1 MNTSMK
7 KRFALITLSLALTCS
22 LFGSSASYAPKSAVS
37 GAYIDVTAE
46 TAAPATGN
54 FYLIGAP
61 HVEDA
66 QTYLYLLRCDS
77 SSPTPDFV
85 KVPCLPS
92 DDPSH
97 PYGVSESDFVDYC
110 LPSLFRWSIV
120 AGNIGYLAF
129 PQKFFCLL
137 ADSTSGRVGG
147 TDTSSASFRIN
158 PTYNSTTGKISSVVL
173 SGFNVDF
180 TQSVYAYT
188 HTPSVDTGTD
198 LQLLA
203 PSSDLLAR
211 TTAVGFGMA
220 CSAGTYTTSAA
231 AHAVFEKLP
240 YEERETFLARRGSPL
255 TSGAPT
261 QALESLI
268 SNGDSAY
275 EKLYTSAG
283 EGVTYAPSAPTGLG
297 LDYALDRL
305 TGLNNDNKYKIS
317 YTPAGSS
324 AVAVGNII
332 PSEGAC
338 PLYGNCDNVEYD
350 CAGQSIEVSI
360 YSSNTLLCSEG
371 TAVSVLDHGT
381 APSVAPSPL
390 SLAISS
396 SESVPGVYSDHISV
410 PTIDNARYYLA
421 ESSASSPEFN
431 YSGAQWFSGGDI
443 AKTSGLGDA
452 LSPETSYRLYW
463 RTHYEETCDSTVP
476 KDSQQAYLYYEFT
489 TLSALES
496 AKRVA
501 LIQSYRDYGTSLA
514 GLSSGATSDNLARM
528 LVSLRSKIEAADTSG
543 IATYS
548 SDYLNKAY
556 AFALA
561 QDAAVASLRS
571 GANLLVSDSD
581 RSTLAF
587 TEAVNAIASLDYFAG
602 ADISLASSLVDAA
615 LIQIS
620 GYRYS
625 EALAQQLVAYFNDA
639 ILAKATGF
647 NASDRAA
654 LWTLFDRGFKSVLNA
669 SGSDLATLKAQ
680 ADAAFSQ
687 AKSDLAILLAQ
698 EKSAYVS

>member
-1 MNTSMK
+1 MEEKPGFYWSLMDSLLDQDPVDWIAFKENNARPDMIGEDLSALSNMARIAGLDHGYIVWGVRDNDHALVGTTFDPFACK
-7 KRFALITLSLALTCS
+7 KGNEDLI
-22 LFGSSASYAPKSAVS
+22 PW
-37 GAYIDVTAE
+37 
-46 TAAPATGN
+46 
-54 FYLIGAP
+54 
-61 HVEDA
+61 
-66 QTYLYLLRCDS
+66 LR
-77 SSPTPDFV
+77 
-85 KVPCLPS
+85 
-92 DDPSH
+92 
-97 PYGVSESDFVDYC
+97 
-110 LPSLFRWSIV
+110 
-120 AGNIGYLAF
+120 
-129 PQKFFCLL
+129 Q
-137 ADSTSGRVGG
+137 
-147 TDTSSASFRIN
+147 
-158 PTYNSTTGKISSVVL
+158 
-173 SGFNVDF
+173 
-180 TQSVYAYT
+180 
-188 HTPSVDTGTD
+188 
-198 LQLLA
+198 
-203 PSSDLLAR
+203 
-211 TTAVGFGMA
+211 M
-220 CSAGTYTTSAA
+220 TSATID
-231 AHAVFEKLP
+231 FS
-240 YEERETFLARRGSPL
+240 F
-255 TSGAPT
+255 
-261 QALESLI
+261 
-268 SNGDSAY
+268 
-275 EKLYTSAG
+275 
-283 EGVTYAPSAPTGLG
+283 
-297 LDYALDRL
+297 
-305 TGLNNDNKYKIS
+305 
-317 YTPAGSS
+317 
-324 AVAVGNII
+324 
-332 PSEGAC
+332 
-338 PLYGNCDNVEYD
+338 
-350 CAGQSIEVSI
+350 
-360 YSSNTLLCSEG
+360 
-371 TAVSVLDHGT
+371 HGT

-548 SDYLNKAY
+548 SDYLSKAY

-587 TEAVNAIASLDYFAG
+587 TEAVDAIASLDYFAG